1 MTEHVVIG
9 VDAGG
14 TSTRC
19 AVVTRGGRLLAHGRA
34 GGGNQYSS
42 ADPAGAFESALRA
55 ALADAGDITVDAA
68 VFGVSGASV
77 GDANAVRTVTGVWK
91 ALGLPGTP
99 YVSDDIVIAFAAG
112 SAADAGTV
120 LIAGTGAVAAYVR
133 DGAVARRCD
142 GYGWLLGDEGSAVWI
157 ALAGL
162 RAALAS
168 LDGRGRPT
176 VLAQHLAGALKT
188 TPGDTQAIVRAAYAR
203 PPAGLGELA
212 PVVAA
217 AAADGDTVA
226 REIVAEAS
234 ERLLTNLA
242 TVAPDPLDAAPVVFA
257 GALLSTGPVAD
268 TVREGLRTRYGTTP
282 RIAADGAL
290 GAAGLALRRSGAPES
305 AHAQLLKPPAAGER
319 PRGRTAN

>member
-9 VDAGG
+9 VDSGG

-19 AVVTRGGRLLAHGRA
+19 AVVTRGGQVLAHGRA

-42 ADPAGAFESALRA
+42 ADPAGAFESVLRA

-77 GDANAVRTVTGVWK
+77 GDATAVRTVTDAWK

-99 YVSDDIVIAFAAG
+99 YVTDDIAIAFAAG
-112 SAADAGTV
+112 SAAEAGTV
-120 LIAGTGAVAAYVR
+120 LVAGTGAVAAYVR

-168 LDGRGRPT
+168 IDGRGRPT
-176 VLAQHLAGALKT
+176 VLAERLAAALES
-188 TPGDTQAIVRAAYAR
+188 TPGDTQSLVRAAYAR
-203 PPAGLGELA
+203 PPAELGELA
-212 PVVAA
+212 PDVAA
-217 AAADGDTVA
+217 AATDGDTVA
-226 REIVAEAS
+226 REIVADAA

-242 TVAPDPLDAAPVVFA
+242 TVAPDPLGADPVVFA
-257 GALLSTGPVAD
+257 GALLSAGPVAD
-268 TVREGLRTRYGTTP
+268 AVREGLRTRHGTTP
-282 RIAADGAL
+282 RVAVDGAL

-305 AHAQLLKPPAAGER
+305 VHARLLEPLGE
-319 PRGRTAN
+319 GE